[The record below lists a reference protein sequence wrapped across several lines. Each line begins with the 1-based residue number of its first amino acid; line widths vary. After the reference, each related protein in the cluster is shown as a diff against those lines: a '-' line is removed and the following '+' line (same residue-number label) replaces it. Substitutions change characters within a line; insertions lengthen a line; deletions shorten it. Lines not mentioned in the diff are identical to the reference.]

1 MPAKGKT
8 AHTTA
13 HTKDADKG
21 HRELWHAS
29 ASNYY
34 EAVVCARKSKA
45 RKTTQLVDNETS
57 RRVTGATMRN
67 EYAQRN
73 DDVAQAFREGSI
85 LLTLFVAWLKELRR
99 LVIS

>member
-1 MPAKGKT
+1 
-8 AHTTA
+8 
-13 HTKDADKG
+13 
-21 HRELWHAS
+21 
-29 ASNYY
+29 
-34 EAVVCARKSKA
+34 VCARKSKA

-85 LLTLFVAWLKELRR
+85 LLTLFVA
-99 LVIS
+99 